1 MHERGNG
8 IQIKR
13 LIDFKR
19 SLRYDWFTLYPSIC
33 MSVHKGNSCMSGIC
47 VDFRSLHIHRYVIAT
62 KYLWNNSL
70 AKCIHLNECL
80 MSFRWVVNLLLGSR
94 LRSSTHPVCTYFAQR
109 LWILK
114 CRLLKS
120 NLSYG
125 SASVTLKF
133 DQFSTLK
140 NDPVRYLMTHPHFK
154 NWPPLKTDQL

>member
-94 LRSSTHPVCTYFAQR
+94 LRSSTLPVCTYFPPETLNTEMSPIEKQPV
-109 LWILK
+109 LWK
-114 CRLLKS
+114 CQCNIKIWSIFNVEKWPCPL
-120 NLSYG
+120 
-125 SASVTLKF
+125 F
-133 DQFSTLK
+133 
-140 NDPVRYLMTHPHFK
+140 NDPPTR
-154 NWPPLKTDQL
+154 